1 MSESVSLSDLQPQHP
16 YFVGIDSDGCAFP
29 SMEVKHKECFI
40 PEIVRHFGLQPI
52 SKYAREAAEFVNLYS
67 QMRGAN
73 RFPALM
79 KVMDL
84 LAERPEVQRS
94 PVTVPPLRALRAW
107 AEHAPSLANPELMD
121 AVRDSNDPELRRVL
135 DWSTAVNSSIARM
148 VQGVPPFP
156 GVETI
161 LQNCRTGQT
170 RSWYPQ
176 RRARHCSAN
185 GRTPAR
191 RLRARDRGQEVGSKS
206 EMLQQAAGGRYADGH
221 VLMIGDAPGDWRA
234 ARSID
239 ALFFPI
245 APAAKRSRGNSCRM
259 KGCGASSTAPS
270 PARTKTR
277 CWGSSRRYCPRIP
290 PGPCRRLHRD
300 TERSGGGDRDS
311 DRNRPPPARGI
322 WPPCAPT
329 WRPAR
334 PRPWCR
340 TGACLP

>member
-1 MSESVSLSDLQPQHP
+1 MSETVSLSDLQPQHP

-94 PVTVPPLRALRAW
+94 PVTVPALPALRAW
-107 AEHAPSLANPELMD
+107 AESAPSLANPELMD
-121 AVRDSNDPELRRVL
+121 AVRDSNDPELRQVL
-135 DWSTAVNSSIARM
+135 DWSNAVNNSIARM

-156 GVETI
+156 AVEEI
-161 LQNCRTGQT
+161 LQELQERADAIVVSATP
-170 RSWYPQ
+170 SEAL
-176 RRARHCSAN
+176 RREWAEH
-185 GRTPAR
+185 G
-191 RLRARDRGQEVGSKS
+191 LDDYVRAIAGQEVGSKA
-206 EMLQQAAGGRYADGH
+206 EMLEQAAGGRYADGH

-234 ARSID
+234 ARTVG

-245 APAAKRSRGNSCRM
+245 APGREEESWRELQDEGLRRFFDGSFAGAYEDALLAEFQAILPEDPPWARQAA
-259 KGCGASSTAPS
+259 AA
-270 PARTKTR
+270 A
-277 CWGSSRRYCPRIP
+277 
-290 PGPCRRLHRD
+290 
-300 TERSGGGDRDS
+300 
-311 DRNRPPPARGI
+311 ARGE
-322 WPPCAPT
+322 
-329 WRPAR
+329 
-334 PRPWCR
+334 
-340 TGACLP
+340 G

>member
-94 PVTVPPLRALRAW
+94 PVTVPPLTALRAW
-107 AEHAPSLANPELMD
+107 AEKAPSLANPELMD
-121 AVRDSNDPELRRVL
+121 AVRDSNNPELRQVL

-156 GVETI
+156 GVQTI
-161 LQNCRTGQT
+161 LRELQERADVIVVSATP
-170 RSWYPQ
+170 SEALQ
-176 RRARHCSAN
+176 REWAEHRLDGYVRAIA
-185 GRTPAR
+185 
-191 RLRARDRGQEVGSKS
+191 GQEVGSKS
-206 EMLQQAAGGRYADGH
+206 EMLQQAAGGRYAAGH

-245 APAAKRSRGNSCRM
+245 APGREEESWQQLQEEGLRRFFDGSFA
-259 KGCGASSTAPS
+259 GAYEDTLLEEFRAILPED
-270 PARTKTR
+270 
-277 CWGSSRRYCPRIP
+277 P
-290 PGPCRRLHRD
+290 PWAVQEVEEP
-300 TERSGGGDRDS
+300 
-311 DRNRPPPARGI
+311 
-322 WPPCAPT
+322 
-329 WRPAR
+329 
-334 PRPWCR
+334 
-340 TGACLP
+340 

>member
-161 LQNCRTGQT
+161 LQELQDRADAIVVSATP
-170 RSWYPQ
+170 SEALQ
-176 RRARHCSAN
+176 REWAEH
-185 GRTPAR
+185 
-191 RLRARDRGQEVGSKS
+191 RLDGYVRVIAGQEVGSKR
-206 EMLQQAAGGRYADGH
+206 EMLQQAAGGRYAAGH

-245 APAAKRSRGNSCRM
+245 APGREEDSWQQLQDEGLRRFFDGSFA
-259 KGCGASSTAPS
+259 GAYEDALLEEFQAILPEDPPWAVQEVAP
-270 PARTKTR
+270 
-277 CWGSSRRYCPRIP
+277 
-290 PGPCRRLHRD
+290 
-300 TERSGGGDRDS
+300 
-311 DRNRPPPARGI
+311 
-322 WPPCAPT
+322 
-329 WRPAR
+329 
-334 PRPWCR
+334 
-340 TGACLP
+340 

>member
-121 AVRDSNDPELRRVL
+121 AVRDSNDSELRRVL
-135 DWSTAVNSSIARM
+135 DWSTAVTVRSPHGK
-148 VQGVPPFP
+148 GVRRFP
-156 GVETI
+156 ASRRCWRNW
-161 LQNCRTGQT
+161 QNGQT
-170 RSWYPQ
+170 RSVVAATTTRPCAAQW
-176 RRARHCSAN
+176 AEH
-185 GRTPAR
+185 AR
-191 RLRARDRGQEVGSKS
+191 RLVRAIAGQRSQQERDAYRRRRQVRGE
-206 EMLQQAAGGRYADGH
+206 H
-221 VLMIGDAPGDWRA
+221 V
-234 ARSID
+234 
-239 ALFFPI
+239 
-245 APAAKRSRGNSCRM
+245 
-259 KGCGASSTAPS
+259 
-270 PARTKTR
+270 
-277 CWGSSRRYCPRIP
+277 
-290 PGPCRRLHRD
+290 
-300 TERSGGGDRDS
+300 
-311 DRNRPPPARGI
+311 
-322 WPPCAPT
+322 
-329 WRPAR
+329 
-334 PRPWCR
+334 
-340 TGACLP
+340 

>member
-1 MSESVSLSDLQPQHP
+1 MNEPVSLSDLQPQHP

-94 PVTVPPLRALRAW
+94 PVTVPPLSALRAW
-107 AEHAPSLANPELMD
+107 AERAPSLANPELME
-121 AVRDSNDPELRRVL
+121 AVRASNDPELRQVL
-135 DWSTAVNSSIARM
+135 DWSNAVNSSIARM

-156 GVETI
+156 GVEAI
-161 LQNCRTGQT
+161 LRGLQDRADAIVVSATP
-170 RSWYPQ
+170 SEAL
-176 RRARHCSAN
+176 RREWAEH
-185 GRTPAR
+185 
-191 RLRARDRGQEVGSKS
+191 RLDGYVRVIAGQEVGSKS
-206 EMLQQAAGGRYADGH
+206 EMLQQAAAGRYAAGH
-221 VLMIGDAPGDWRA
+221 VLMVGDAPGDWRA

-245 APAAKRSRGNSCRM
+245 APGREEESWQQLQQEGLRRFFDGSFA
-259 KGCGASSTAPS
+259 GAYEDGLLEEFQAILPEDPPWAVQEVAP
-270 PARTKTR
+270 
-277 CWGSSRRYCPRIP
+277 
-290 PGPCRRLHRD
+290 
-300 TERSGGGDRDS
+300 
-311 DRNRPPPARGI
+311 
-322 WPPCAPT
+322 
-329 WRPAR
+329 
-334 PRPWCR
+334 
-340 TGACLP
+340 